1 MYKENYLKSFFKSFG
16 IIPICATVLILVLAA
31 YVGADGTLVNES
43 LSDIVSGA
51 AMAGMGLA
59 VILGLSGLKN
69 EKIGFTDFIR
79 FAGAISSIVMAIAV
93 FVEDQSGYGIV
104 YIVLAA
110 VSIIELICR
119 FIFCKEA
126 NEDSSFK
133 NYFANLAGAYNP
145 LIMLLLGTVL
155 AVVLVI
161 LAKQNI
167 SDKMDFDIRDYKY
180 LAVGA
185 AVAVGIVMIISSIDK
200 EATVSLLDFV
210 LVIFFIT
217 CTFGEVYVLGSGQV
231 QGNSAN
237 ATLLIILMGQF
248 ASAASLVVRG
258 VFYNG
263 AKAYKG
269 STKKLKIYFT
279 SVYEKYDITLYIGLA
294 FVAIFIVL
302 AGASEIYG
310 NPGFMINKLFD
321 DKIKVMVANIVYTIV
336 VLGFIISTLIFR
348 KFKSKDVVRVDSS
361 LTGILFLGAF
371 GTFYGVSELA
381 FSEFTFTD
389 ETANIIL
396 FAVSAI
402 ALLYGIVLQVI
413 RLKSFDQTAIYDEVL
428 TQRQEEAL
436 AKQEE
441 AEAEAKAEEEAKEE
455 QKEPENNDP
464 FALTEEDEALFNS
477 YYGDEA
483 KEEEPQEEVVEEEVQ
498 EEAEEPQEEVV
509 EEEVQ
514 EETEEPQQE
523 EVQEEVEEPQEETEA
538 EEVEEADDA
547 EEDEAEDAD
556 EADEYEEEAA
566 DDVEPVVLEEHKEKG
581 IVVNDFQI
589 VDEDGNPRK
598 IKRRFLTKM
607 MFAPYETKEYYN
619 EIKNYLTMYR
629 CKGRQ
634 SARCESFR
642 YKGLVAKVALGGKSI
657 KVFLA
662 LDPSFIDE
670 NPKYHLK
677 DVSNKKQYQEVPV
690 MIKVRSQRGLK
701 YFKELV
707 DIMFAQRAVKPKRN
721 FEKADYLPTLIP
733 NGEAIL
739 ATLGMETYYLQD
751 SMNVKGIPA
760 EMPDNLEEYIPLF
773 PGDDLGEEEV
783 EAAVYLDTLCNH
795 FEDGDQVTIDVLKS
809 LHIVNKGNVLR
820 IKARGTLDRKLIIY
834 AEYFDE
840 DALKMLMCTNCT
852 AIKIYR

>member
-16 IIPICATVLILVLAA
+16 IIPICATILILVLAA

-51 AMAGMGLA
+51 ALAGMGLA

-79 FAGAISSIVMAIAV
+79 FAGAISSIIMAIAV

-104 YIVLAA
+104 YIVLAV
-110 VSIIELICR
+110 VSIVELVCR

-145 LIMLLLGTVL
+145 LIMLALGTIF
-155 AVVLVI
+155 AVVLVV

-167 SDKMDFDIRDYKY
+167 SDKMDFDIMDYKY

-185 AVAVGIVMIISSIDK
+185 AVAVGIIVIISSIDK

-210 LVIFFIT
+210 LVVFFIT

-231 QGNSAN
+231 QGHAAN
-237 ATLLIILMGQF
+237 VTLLIILMGQF
-248 ASAASLVVRG
+248 ASAASLVCRG

-263 AKAYKG
+263 GKAYKG
-269 STKKLKIYFT
+269 STKKLKTYFT
-279 SVYEKYDITLYIGLA
+279 TVYEKFDITLYIGLA

-310 NPGFMINKLFD
+310 NPGFMINKFFD
-321 DKIKVMVANIVYTIV
+321 DKIKVMIANIIFTIV
-336 VLGFIISTLIFR
+336 VLGFIVASLIFR
-348 KFKSKDVVRVDSS
+348 KFKAKDVVRVDS
-361 LTGILFLGAF
+361 TIPGILFLGAF

-396 FAVSAI
+396 FAVSAV
-402 ALLYGIVLQVI
+402 ALLYGAVLQVI

-428 TQRQEEAL
+428 TQRQEAEL
-436 AKQEE
+436 AQKEE
-441 AEAEAKAEEEAKEE
+441 AEEEAKAEEVKEE
-455 QKEPENNDP
+455 KEPENNDP

-483 KEEEPQEEVVEEEVQ
+483 KEEEPQEEVQEEEAVEEVEEPQEEVYEEVV

-509 EEEVQ
+509 EE
-514 EETEEPQQE
+514 
-523 EVQEEVEEPQEETEA
+523 VQEEV
-538 EEVEEADDA
+538 VDADDA
-547 EEDEAEDAD
+547 EEADEEEDEEEAED
-556 EADEYEEEAA
+556 ETEEVEEEAGE
-566 DDVEPVVLEEHKEKG
+566 DVEPVVLEEHKEKG

-783 EAAVYLDTLCNH
+783 EASVYLDTLCNH
-795 FEDGDQVTIDVLKS
+795 FEDGDQVTIDVLKP